1 MDQHMSTL
9 VGRGHAKMI
18 GSIDRLEHSYY
29 YAQLGYPLVHVGCSN
44 IIFYEQLSVT
54 PRQILAITIAW
65 EI

>member
-9 VGRGHAKMI
+9 VGRGDAKMI

-44 IIFYEQLSVT
+44 IIL
-54 PRQILAITIAW
+54 ILAITIAW